1 VANITFADFSYYQAI
16 VVQHNMMGKRSGRE
30 KLRFKSGYSIKTL
43 AFRRKYHIVC
53 RRTRTKNIIK
63 RFQKYGTNI
72 KPKHCK

>member
-1 VANITFADFSYYQAI
+1 MILFIDYQAI

-53 RRTRTKNIIK
+53 RRTRTKNITK